1 MKALASST
9 VSVPLPSL
17 SAAGKRRNHWRNWVS
32 DCGNATGVINRKQ
45 VHRLTI
51 FMNRCPLK
59 DVFITTMAS
68 SYLLGILISPT
79 ARLRLLL
86 LVVSFS
92 FSFQFFIRQDG
103 SIG

>member
-1 MKALASST
+1 
-9 VSVPLPSL
+9 
-17 SAAGKRRNHWRNWVS
+17 
-32 DCGNATGVINRKQ
+32 
-45 VHRLTI
+45 
-51 FMNRCPLK
+51 MNRCPLK